1 MDRSSLFVAVLLFA
15 CLTTSACHSPQAR
28 PEADVPALG
37 TEQGDAAN
45 ARAAARQVEVL
56 RQLLALDRKS
66 LDLAE
71 LQVAELRVLAQV
83 GRVGNADV
91 LAGEL
96 ELLEQRRALLLR
108 ELELER
114 AQEAA
119 AVDAAAPPASKQQV
133 QRGTRT

>member
-15 CLTTSACHSPQAR
+15 CLTTTACHSPQAR

-45 ARAAARQVEVL
+45 AQASARQVEVL

-71 LQVAELRVLAQV
+71 LRVAELRVLAQA

-96 ELLEQRRALLLR
+96 ELLERKRALLLR
-108 ELELER
+108 ELELEQ
-114 AQEAA
+114 AQDCATA
-119 AVDAAAPPASKQQV
+119 DVGAPPASESPV
-133 QRGTRT
+133 QRVTRP